1 MNPQQILAIQN
12 FFVHEPQKVNY
23 YLSPQFQNESIQID
37 QQWTNNLQGILLANT
52 PLRMVIFAEAPK
64 CFKRYFYNNPGSFLS
79 ALKSYYNNILP
90 PNQQLQNNTF
100 INFLNQRGIL
110 LIDLYQYPF
119 PPGFYTVHHN
129 SFLDIN
135 YINQKLAQVQ
145 NLLDPNTKFTF
156 RYQMIINRNIVNF
169 AAFNPHRNRFINH
182 QNTIQRLY
190 QSERPQI
197 INPYIIQY
205 L

>member
-12 FFVHEPQKVNY
+12 FFVNEPKKVNY
-23 YLSPQFQNESIQID
+23 YLSPQFQNEAIQID

-52 PLRMVIFAEAPK
+52 PLRLVIFAEAPK
-64 CFKRYFYNNPGSFLS
+64 CFQKYFYNNPGSFLS
-79 ALKSYYNNILP
+79 ALKSHYNNTLP

-100 INFLNQRGIL
+100 INFLNERGIL

-119 PPGFYTVHHN
+119 PPEFYTVHHN
-129 SFLDIN
+129 LFLDIN

-145 NLLDPNTKFTF
+145 NIFDPNTKFTF
-156 RYQMIINRNIVNF
+156 RYQMIINRNIVNI
-169 AAFNPHRNRFINH
+169 AAFNAHQNRFIIH

-197 INPYIIQY
+197 INPNVIQY

>member
-1 MNPQQILAIQN
+1 MNPQQVSAIQT
-12 FFVHEPQKVNY
+12 FFKHNPQIVNY
-23 YLSPQFQNESIQID
+23 YLSQQFQNEAIQID
-37 QQWTNNLQGILLANT
+37 QQWINNVQAILAANS

-64 CFKRYFYNNPGSFLS
+64 CFQRYFYNNPGSFLT
-79 ALKSYYNNILP
+79 ALKSHYNDILALNP
-90 PNQQLQNNTF
+90 QLQNNTF

-119 PPGFYTVHHN
+119 PPEFYTVHHDL
-129 SFLDIN
+129 FLDIN
-135 YINQKLAQVQ
+135 YISNKLAQVHH
-145 NLLDPNTKFTF
+145 LFDADTKFTF
-156 RYQMIINRNIVNF
+156 RYQMIINRNIATIAPF
-169 AAFNPHRNRFINH
+169 KMHQNRFLFN
-182 QNTIQRLY
+182 NTNLQRLY